1 MVYLKSAWRKSWFSV
16 IAFAFAFILLI
27 GRAADAQIYTVG
39 PHGTYCNI
47 QGAVNA
53 AIGNPGTNEIHVEQG
68 SYTEN
73 IRILSMNSGSLTIT
87 GGWNDSFTA
96 RDTDNTLTTI
106 DGNACSD
113 QHTHPTA

>member
-53 AIGNPGTNEIHVEQG
+53 AIGNPGTNEYTPLFRIIH
-68 SYTEN
+68 SSPLPA
-73 IRILSMNSGSLTIT
+73 I
-87 GGWNDSFTA
+87 
-96 RDTDNTLTTI
+96 
-106 DGNACSD
+106 
-113 QHTHPTA
+113 